1 MKYLAI
7 NFIILLLAVF
17 LTACSDSSRKK
28 TAEQKPSVSL
38 PQIKAE
44 PCNTVISV
52 DGIDEEWRA
61 NRTFVI
67 SNKTAVGV
75 CRDEEFLY
83 VHLST
88 SDPELSMQIINFGF
102 TLWLDPLG
110 TQKKAV
116 GLQFPVIQ
124 MPPPPPRE
132 GNPPAGKELQRIL
145 DKRLK
150 DIIIEL
156 AENNDIRKMSMEEAN
171 KQGINAKIGVE
182 PGLLTYELQYP
193 MHASNAYR
201 LGLELSK
208 QKQMNICIETPDIDL
223 SKMAGPSAD
232 GPEPGEVTRLQNAAS
247 KEMKPKPP
255 KITRISQWIQVLF

>member
-1 MKYLAI
+1 MKYLTI
-7 NFIILLLAVF
+7 NLMILSLAVF
-17 LTACSDSSRKK
+17 LTTCADSSRKK
-28 TAEQKPSVSL
+28 TAEQKPSVRL
-38 PQIKAE
+38 PQIKSD
-44 PCNTVISV
+44 PCNTIISV
-52 DGIDEEWRA
+52 DGIDEEWRSG
-61 NRTFVI
+61 RSFVI

-75 CRDEEFLY
+75 CKDDKFLY

-102 TLWLDPLG
+102 YVWLDPQG
-110 TQKKAV
+110 IQKKTV
-116 GLQFPVIQ
+116 GIQFPVIQ

-132 GNPPAGKELQRIL
+132 GNPPVGKELQRIL

-150 DIIIEL
+150 DIIIEFP
-156 AENNDIRKMSMEEAN
+156 ENDDVRKMSTEEAK

-193 MHASNAYR
+193 LHVSDAYN
-201 LGLELSK
+201 LGLGLSK

-232 GPEPGEVTRLQNAAS
+232 GPQPGEVTRLQNAAS
-247 KEMKPKPP
+247 KELKPKPP
-255 KITRISQWIQVLF
+255 KITRLSQWIEVLF

>member
-1 MKYLAI
+1 MKYIAI
-7 NFIILLLAVF
+7 NFMILLLAVS
-17 LTACSDSSRKK
+17 LTTCSDSSRKK
-28 TAEQKPSVSL
+28 TVGQKPSVQL
-38 PQIKAE
+38 PQIKSDL
-44 PCNTVISV
+44 CNTVITV

-61 NRTFVI
+61 NRTFI
-67 SNKTAVGV
+67 IGNKTSVGV
-75 CRDEEFLY
+75 CRDGEFLY

-102 TLWLDPLG
+102 TIWLDPQG

-116 GLQFPVIQ
+116 GIQFPVIQ

-132 GNPPAGKELQRIL
+132 GNPPVGKELQRIL

-156 AENNDIRKMSMEEAN
+156 AENNDIRKMSMAEAN
-171 KQGINAKIGVE
+171 EQGINAKIGVE

-193 MHASNAYR
+193 LYTSEAHA
-201 LGLELSK
+201 LGLGLSK

-223 SKMAGPSAD
+223 SKMSGPSSE
-232 GPEPGEVTRLQNAAS
+232 GPQAGEVTRLQNAAS

-255 KITRISQWIQVLF
+255 KITRISQWIQVQF